1 MTQELDSSTV
11 LPGRAWRSSKR
22 SFCSSSKRAE
32 KNHVRSSVLPLHVGR
47 CFSDLPFCYAILIY
61 IGLLDCSMAFP
72 NKENKSDGLAQ
83 AIGPLDCRRKCLVVL
98 MPTSPLWAKS
108 QSQYFYPIN
117 NGIPNSYA
125 NSWINFSHLEVTCT
139 ANSTFIFSSSK
150 AMGSPMSF
158 RVGHG
163 TWPRMLHSGK
173 MVVHWLQRI
182 APPHPSRQVNG
193 CSLLEKK
200 RKETKRQDR
209 NETKED
215 NRLYVIYTA

>member
-1 MTQELDSSTV
+1 MWECDSESCRFVV
-11 LPGRAWRSSKR
+11 LYWS
-22 SFCSSSKRAE
+22 
-32 KNHVRSSVLPLHVGR
+32 
-47 CFSDLPFCYAILIY
+47 I
-61 IGLLDCSMAFP
+61 LDCWIIDDYWIHIALQVLQLHSPMAFP

-117 NGIPNSYA
+117 NGIPNSCA
-125 NSWINFSHLEVTCT
+125 NSWINCSHLEVICT
-139 ANSTFIFSSSK
+139 TNSTFIFSSSK
-150 AMGSPMSF
+150 AMESPMLSF

-182 APPHPSRQVNG
+182 APPHPSLQVNG

-200 RKETKRQDR
+200 RKEKKGDKIEMRPRSIIDYMWYIQH
-209 NETKED
+209 N
-215 NRLYVIYTA
+215 YG